1 MHLPNAHLRDSISTV
16 LCAAALAGAA
26 PGALAAPPDTI
37 TLEAAPLNHALM
49 NFATLCGITIT
60 VPSDLARNRISEPLK
75 GERCGEPALQRLLQG
90 SGLSYKKAPGGG
102 IAIVAIPAPMRTA
115 ALSPAPR
122 RLAAAPVAVAAQNAA
137 ANTSVLE
144 EVTVTAGKRGEERL
158 QDVPVSITAL
168 DQELI
173 QQAGMDNF
181 LDYARSVPGVGFK
194 ITSPA
199 GGRDDLRGGRRV
211 NIRGIESGFDSVPT
225 TAFYLDEA
233 PVPVMDPKLFD
244 VERIEVLRGP
254 QGTLYGANSMGGTVR
269 VVLNKPR
276 LDDYFYEAEATASA
290 SAHGDE
296 GYRVNSMINAPLIED
311 KVALRGV
318 MFYRDEGGYIDNV
331 LSQQPS
337 TTRVDVQKDINT
349 ERSWGAR
356 LAATIQATDH
366 LTITPSVFRQEIDIQ
381 GTPSYLRDMGDLR
394 LLQREIPEKQ
404 TNNFTLSA
412 LEVKYDFGNGF
423 ELFSSTSYFE
433 SLALVT
439 EDLTYGNTAYYGPA
453 PDGGPRT
460 TWAFTE
466 IENRRF
472 SEEIRLSYR
481 GEGWNGVI
489 GAFYLKEERDFWQD
503 FPVGDLYDEYPDQTS
518 LFTGTQDSDEQ
529 QVAVF
534 GEASLDVTDAL
545 RVTAGARWF
554 DGKVRQ
560 LTDYDNSPLSGR
572 GSDSAISPKLQ
583 IDYHL
588 GRDNMVYAS
597 GAKGFRPGGVNN
609 IVPLSDPICTS
620 ALAQLGLSRAPT
632 DFDADELTSYEL
644 GWKTEFAQRRVRL
657 NTSAYF
663 IDWKDVQKTVSLNN
677 CGFSFIGNVGAAESK
692 GGEIELAATPLTG
705 LDLSASLGYTNA
717 EYTRSNPEAGVTA
730 GDRFPIVPEWTASIG
745 VQYRFSIMNGRS
757 AHIRADA
764 QYVDESIS
772 DWPTDDGL
780 PLIQPSYE
788 LVNLRFGMD
797 LTDRLA
803 VTLSVDNVLDERPV
817 LDLYDVG
824 SPYGRMMSTSRP
836 RMYGLTFRY
845 SGR

>member
-1 MHLPNAHLRDSISTV
+1 MSDLRVAISTV
-16 LCAAALAGAA
+16 LC
-26 PGALAAPPDTI
+26 GALLATAQASQAAETI
-37 TLEAAPLNHALM
+37 NLDAAPLNHALM

-60 VPSDLARNRISEPLK
+60 VPADLARNRMSEPLR
-75 GERCGEPALQRLLQG
+75 GERCGEIALQRLLQG
-90 SGLSYKKAPGGG
+90 SGLSYKKAPDGG
-102 IAIVAIPAPMRTA
+102 IAIVAVPASMRTA

-122 RLAAAPVAVAAQNAA
+122 RLAAAPVVAAAA
-137 ANTSVLE
+137 QPKADPAPILE

-173 QQAGMDNF
+173 VQAGMDNF

-276 LDDYFYEAEATASA
+276 LDDYFYDAEVTASA
-290 SAHGDE
+290 TAHGDE
-296 GYRVNSMINAPLIED
+296 GYRVNSMVNAPLIED

-331 LSQQPS
+331 LTQEPS
-337 TTRVDVQKDINT
+337 TTRVNVQRDINT
-349 ERSWGAR
+349 EKSWGAR
-356 LAATIQATDH
+356 LAATIQATDQ
-366 LTITPSVFRQEIDIQ
+366 LTITPSVFRQETDIA
-381 GTPSYLRDMGDLR
+381 GTPSYLEDMGDLR
-394 LLQREIPEKQ
+394 LFAREIPEEQ
-404 TNNFTLSA
+404 SNNFTLSA
-412 LEVKYDFGNGF
+412 VEVKYDFQNGF
-423 ELFSSTSYFE
+423 ELFSATSYFE
-433 SLALVT
+433 SLTLVT
-439 EDLTYGNTAYYGPA
+439 EDLTYGNTAFYGPL
-453 PDGGPRT
+453 PDGSPRT

-481 GEGWNGVI
+481 ADRWGGVI
-489 GAFYLKEERDFWQD
+489 GAFYLDEDRDFWQD
-503 FPVGDLYDEYPDQTS
+503 FPVGGMADLYPDLTS
-518 LFTGTQDSDEQ
+518 LFTGTQNNDER
-529 QVAVF
+529 QVAIF
-534 GEASLDVTDAL
+534 GEASLNVTEAV

-554 DGKVRQ
+554 DGRQRQ
-560 LTDYDNSPLSGR
+560 LTNYDNSPQFGR
-572 GSDSAISPKLQ
+572 GSDSAVSPKLQ
-583 IDYHL
+583 VDYHVNE
-588 GRDNMVYAS
+588 DNMLYVS
-597 GAKGFRPGGVNN
+597 GAKGFRPGGANN
-609 IVPLSDPICTS
+609 VVPLDDEACV
-620 ALAQLGLSRAPT
+620 AGLAELGLSRAPS
-632 DFDADELTSYEL
+632 DFNADELTSYEL
-644 GWKTEFAQRRVRL
+644 GWKAELADRRVRL

-663 IDWKDVQKTVSLNN
+663 IDWKDVQKTVQMFN
-677 CGFSFIGNVGAAESK
+677 CGFSFIGNIGAAESK
-692 GGEIELAATPLTG
+692 GAEIEFAATPING
-705 LDLSASLGYTNA
+705 LDLSASAGYTDA
-717 EYTRSNPEAGVTA
+717 QYTHSNPEAGVMA
-730 GDRFPIVPEWTASIG
+730 GDPFPIVPQWTASAS

-757 AHIRADA
+757 AHVRADA

-772 DWPTDDGL
+772 DWFSQAGL
-780 PLIQPSYE
+780 PVVQPSYE
-788 LVNLRFGMD
+788 LVNMRFGMD

-803 VTLSVDNVLDERPV
+803 VTLSIDNVFDERPV
-817 LDLYDVG
+817 LDTVELG
-824 SPYGRMMSTSRP
+824 PPYGYITSTSRP
-836 RMYGLTFRY
+836 RTFGLTFRY